1 MVLSSSMVMIASDA
15 VSAMTHEN
23 SLRPLN
29 LWLADIRRISGKLI
43 YSFHARQL
51 VARVFILLSAAR
63 AQLTIANRKSKIEN
77 VYVSGGQSFY
87 SGGARAPRSN
97 SERAA
102 HRRRSRRRAG
112 AASASAGRR
121 HYAQQSSISRGGGL
135 E

>member
-15 VSAMTHEN
+15 VSAITRDN

-29 LWLADIRRISGKLI
+29 LWLADIRRISRKLI

-51 VARVFILLSAAR
+51 VARVFVLLAAAR

-77 VYVSGGQSFY
+77 VYVSGGQSVY
-87 SGGARAPRSN
+87 SGSSWPAGSD

-102 HRRRSRRRAG
+102 PGRRSRRCAG